1 MGFLGRYFWVFLV
14 GFFGGFFLGGFFGWV
29 FYWQPCAK
37 VVEMISVMLKRNS
50 RCKLTS
56 DDVLFLQRPNA
67 PPNAVVQFTVHV
79 NAIQYL
85 PAVAYYLRQNMIY
98 ASGGH

>member
-1 MGFLGRYFWVFLV
+1 
-14 GFFGGFFLGGFFGWV
+14 
-29 FYWQPCAK
+29 
-37 VVEMISVMLKRNS
+37 MISVMLKRNS

-98 ASGGH
+98 ASGGHWRFFQLMGNFTYLQKRVCGVKSTQTREVASLCFRI